1 MKCCISIAMLLMLT
15 GQQAL
20 AEEAPSPLLKVIK
33 SQVHYQLNADGS
45 YLKTEDQIIQPL
57 TKDGVEIVASDSLGF
72 SSQREQYTEISAY
85 TQKSDGRRLPVMPD
99 KIFTQEDPAAQ
110 GAPQFSDYKYRS
122 FAYPD
127 VEVGDMVVLH
137 STLKVKEGSFKGY
150 FTETESVNPAV
161 VVNQS
166 DVSLSQPVSMP
177 PLNIEMR
184 GWNADKV
191 REEKGLRL
199 YHWTYQQPNAIQT
212 HGDNY
217 VSALDYAPL
226 IVMSS
231 FPDWQQLAA
240 AYHQGAKEKALPTE
254 TLHKLADKI
263 TEGKHEPAEQARA
276 IYDWVRVNI
285 RYVGIW
291 LGNGGIVPHQADDI
305 LQNRYGDCKD
315 KATLLQ
321 ALLAA
326 KGINSQQV
334 LINLGNSFYRSKVAN
349 SVSFNHAILYIPS
362 LKTYLDATAE
372 LIPYGSLPFEDAGK
386 PVLHEDGT
394 LAFTPVTAA
403 NQDELKIHNDLQLS
417 PDGKWQGKTA
427 INASGAFNLELRS
440 MVLGIDPQKED
451 QFVKQHLRFGLQRGS
466 GLLHKNNPYETND
479 TYQISVDYKLS
490 NRLSLKH
497 PGAFP
502 VPAGFMAPVNLVD
515 YLYLTEA
522 PLRKLD
528 RICHP
533 SRIVEESTI
542 RLPENIG
549 IEFLPADQHVVRGRF
564 YYQAKYERQG
574 NQLMVTRVAEDSGK
588 VSVCS
593 PEEVEQLHE
602 IAQTLSEDLNAQFVY
617 KPAGGKDAL

>member
-1 MKCCISIAMLLMLT
+1 MKYCVSVIMLLMLN
-15 GQQAL
+15 GHLVQ
-20 AEEAPSPLLKVIK
+20 AEEVPSPLLKVIK
-33 SQVHYQLNADGS
+33 SQVHYQLNTDGS
-45 YLKTEDQIIQPL
+45 YLKTEEQVIQPL
-57 TKDGVEIVASDSLGF
+57 TKDGVDIVASDSLGF
-72 SSQREQYTEISAY
+72 SSQREQYTDINAY
-85 TQKSDGRRLPVMPD
+85 TLKADGRKLLVAQD

-110 GAPQFSDYKYRS
+110 GAPQFSDYKYRA

-127 VEVGDMVVLH
+127 VEVGDQVVLH
-137 STLKVKEGSFKGY
+137 SKLKVKEGSFKGY

-161 VVNQS
+161 VVELAE
-166 DVSLSQPVSMP
+166 VSLSQPVTMP
-177 PLNIEMR
+177 PLKIERR
-184 GWNADKV
+184 GWQAAAI
-191 REEKGLRL
+191 REEKGYRH
-199 YHWTYQQPNAIQT
+199 YHWTYQQPKAIQT
-212 HGDNY
+212 HGDYY

-231 FPDWQQLAA
+231 FPDWQHLAA
-240 AYHQGAKEKALPTE
+240 AYHQGAKDKALPTARIR
-254 TLHKLADKI
+254 KLADKI
-263 TEGKHEPAEQARA
+263 VAGKTEPAEQARA
-276 IYDWVRVNI
+276 LYDWVRVNI

-291 LGNGGIVPHQADDI
+291 LGNGGVVPHPAEEI

-326 KGINSQQV
+326 KGIYSQQV
-334 LINLGNSFYRSKVAN
+334 LINLGDSFYRSKVAN
-349 SVSFNHAILYIPS
+349 TVSFNHAILYVPA
-362 LKTYLDATAE
+362 LNAYLDATAE
-372 LIPYGSLPFEDAGK
+372 LIPFGSLPFEDSGK
-386 PVLHEDGT
+386 PVLHEDGS
-394 LAFTPVTAA
+394 LAFTPVTTAK
-403 NQDELKIHNDLQLS
+403 QDELRIRSDLQLS

-466 GLLHKNNPYETND
+466 GLLHKSDPYETND
-479 TYQISVDYKLS
+479 TYHISADYKLS

-502 VPAGFMAPVNLVD
+502 VPAGFTAPVNLVD

-528 RICHP
+528 RICYP
-533 SRIVEESTI
+533 SRIVEETTI
-542 RLPENIG
+542 RVPENIA
-549 IEFLPADQHVVRGRF
+549 IEFLPADQQMVRGRF

-574 NQLMVTRVAEDSGK
+574 NQLKVTRIAEDSGK

-593 PEEVEQLHE
+593 PEEVAQLHD
-602 IAQTLSEDLNAQFVY
+602 IAQTLNEDLNAQFVY
-617 KPAGGKDAL
+617 KP